1 LRRTRL
7 KGAGQGSIIE
17 AMVRLSG
24 SGKSWPALIA
34 LVGSIALV
42 AGFATVPAAAKPR
55 AAKLEVEKVGTS
67 SIDLRWSGGAAAKRW
82 ALRHRGAGDW
92 TMRRIRGS
100 RRARLTGLDRG
111 SVHEVQV
118 APCRR
123 GRCRPWSNTART
135 ATLLA
140 PINGPHPDPRC
151 ATFPP
156 GDELNRDVSGAAT
169 AGDSDQIIARIGAD
183 GGDFIH
189 PDFGSNPHYGIPYV
203 VVPAGQP
210 TVPIRFQAYG
220 DESDPGPYP
229 VPPGAPIEGGS
240 RSDGDRHVLVVRR
253 PQSPGGPC
261 TLFELYRA
269 RELGGTRGSW
279 SVDSGAIFDLGSPLG
294 GQRPAGWTSADAAG
308 LPIYPGLV
316 TYEEVASGEIDHA
329 IRVTFEQT
337 RRGYLA
343 PATHYASDSCHRYRP
358 PMGLRLRLGADYDIA
373 AMTGAARVIAVAM
386 KRYGLIVA
394 DNGSNWFISG
404 STDRRWS
411 DANLNQLKSIPGD
424 AFEVVAGG
432 PETSPC

>member
-1 LRRTRL
+1 MPDPL
-7 KGAGQGSIIE
+7 KGAAQGSIME
-17 AMVRLSG
+17 AMGG
-24 SGKSWPALIA
+24 SLRSRNRTSALLA
-34 LVGSIALV
+34 LLGSIALV
-42 AGFATVPAAAKPR
+42 VAVAVAPAAAKPR
-55 AAKLEVEKVGTS
+55 AAKLEVAKVGTS
-67 SIDLRWSGGAAAKRW
+67 SIDLRWSGGAKAKRW
-82 ALRHRGAGDW
+82 ALRHRAGGEW
-92 TMRRIRGS
+92 TTLRIRGS
-100 RRARLTGLDRG
+100 RRARLAGLDRG
-111 SVHEVQV
+111 SVHEAQV

-123 GRCRPWSNTART
+123 GRCRPWSNTVRT

-140 PINGPHPDPRC
+140 PINGPHPDPGC

-156 GDELNRDVSGAAT
+156 GDELDRDVSGAAM

-203 VVPAGQP
+203 VVPADQP
-210 TVPIRFQAYG
+210 GVPIRFRAYG

-229 VPPGAPIEGGS
+229 VPPGASIEGGR

-253 PQSPGGPC
+253 PQSPGGTC
-261 TLFELYRA
+261 TLYELYRGREVGGA
-269 RELGGTRGSW
+269 RGAW
-279 SVDSGAIFDLGSPLG
+279 SADSGAIFDLGAPLA

-337 RRGYLA
+337 RRGYIS

-358 PMGLRLRLGADYDIA
+358 PMGLRLRLGAGYDIS

-411 DANLNQLKSIPGD
+411 DANLNQLKSIPGV
-424 AFEVVAGG
+424 AFQVVAGG
-432 PETSPC
+432 PEISPC